1 MTVIETLEQE
11 IGICNREIRK
21 AEDELLR
28 ATERK
33 AHYDDRKIMLRDL
46 LKQAQEEAKKVSAL
60 EDKHFNEC
68 AQIMR
73 YDNDIKMLG
82 NANVFAAVI
91 LDENTHSRYPSN
103 ALLKSAIDCYRLKNI
118 EGLSAKSMLEM
129 IIKRELGKGY
139 TIQKSK

>member
-1 MTVIETLEQE
+1 MTIIETLEQE

-33 AHYDDRKIMLRDL
+33 THYDDRKIMLRDL
-46 LKQAQEEAKKVSAL
+46 LRQAQEEAKKVSAL

-73 YDNDIKMLG
+73 YSD
-82 NANVFAAVI
+82 VSEQV
-91 LDENTHSRYPSN
+91 E
-103 ALLKSAIDCYRLKNI
+103 IDCPEN
-118 EGLSAKSMLEM
+118 
-129 IIKRELGKGY
+129 
-139 TIQKSK
+139 